1 MPRKRSSDNGD
12 AAAAEPIAKRRSAR
26 QAAAAST
33 KQTEAKAQLEEEK
46 KEESTPAKKRAASGK
61 ETKPDKKA
69 ERKTSATTNKM
80 DDKTGDKPTQKTKTK
95 KTADDAKET
104 KPSTT
109 SKAKDSV
116 NNGSSSRAVSE
127 DPDVDSIPTMNPDAP
142 RHQGEWYWLMKAE
155 PETRLENGIDVSFS
169 IDDLRAKDKP
179 EGWDGIRAY
188 AARNHM
194 RNMNAGD
201 KAFFYHSNCKEPGI
215 AGIMEIVKEYSED
228 SNARRPGG
236 PYYDPSSTKDN
247 VRWNLVHV
255 EFRKKFAVPIGLK
268 ELRELGKPGGPL
280 ENMQMLKQSRLS
292 VSRVSKEEW
301 ETLCEIADKK
311 AKDAGLEHQTGKLV
325 KRVASQNLLSDLRQS
340 FSSSS
345 SHLGRCNI
353 ISTRGSSQQPPSSPD
368 GAQSISSS
376 DRQVKKNS
384 AVDSV

>member
-1 MPRKRSSDNGD
+1 MPRKRTRDDGD
-12 AAAAEPIAKRRSAR
+12 AAAAEPVAKRRSAR

-33 KQTEAKAQLEEEK
+33 KRTDEKVTVEGAKKDEVM
-46 KEESTPAKKRAASGK
+46 PAKKRATNLT
-61 ETKPDKKA
+61 ETKTEVKT
-69 ERKTSATTNKM
+69 ERKKTAEKK
-80 DDKTGDKPTQKTKTK
+80 DDKSKNKPTQKTTK
-95 KTADDAKET
+95 KEESDETKET
-104 KPSTT
+104 KPSTIKQ
-109 SKAKDSV
+109 KA
-116 NNGSSSRAVSE
+116 NNNNTGSRAVSE
-127 DPDVDSIPTMNPDAP
+127 DPDVDSIPTINPDAP
-142 RHQGEWYWLMKAE
+142 RHEGEWYWLMKAE
-155 PETRLENGIDVSFS
+155 PETRLENGIDVRFS

-215 AGIMEIVKEYSED
+215 VGIMEIVKEFSED
-228 SNARRPGG
+228 KSARRPGT

-301 ETLCEIADKK
+301 EALCELADKK
-311 AKDAGLEHQTGKLV
+311 AKDAGLEHETGKSV
-325 KRVASQNLLSDLRQS
+325 K
-340 FSSSS
+340 
-345 SHLGRCNI
+345 
-353 ISTRGSSQQPPSSPD
+353 
-368 GAQSISSS
+368 
-376 DRQVKKNS
+376 
-384 AVDSV
+384 